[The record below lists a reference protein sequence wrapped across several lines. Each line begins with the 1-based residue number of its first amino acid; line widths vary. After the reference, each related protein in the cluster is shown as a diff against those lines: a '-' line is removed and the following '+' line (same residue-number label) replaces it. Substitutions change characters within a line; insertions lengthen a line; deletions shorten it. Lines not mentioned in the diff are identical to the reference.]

1 MSEEGIVQGVL
12 DFDSGN
18 SNGYENWLRNREE
31 YYDVIRKKWS
41 LPVGRSVRVRL
52 FNIDG
57 EFNGKLHLTR
67 RPQRLDGKGVL
78 HLRVNSVDFFN
89 SDIEQCIVL
98 D

>member
-1 MSEEGIVQGVL
+1 MDEEGVIQGVL

-18 SNGYENWLRNREE
+18 LNGYENWMRSREE
-31 YYDVIRKKWS
+31 YYDLIRKKWS
-41 LPVGRSVRVRL
+41 LPVGRTVRIRM

-57 EFNGKLHLTR
+57 EFEGKLQLVQQPDR
-67 RPQRLDGKGVL
+67 IDGKGIL

-89 SDIEQCIVL
+89 SDIEQCVVL